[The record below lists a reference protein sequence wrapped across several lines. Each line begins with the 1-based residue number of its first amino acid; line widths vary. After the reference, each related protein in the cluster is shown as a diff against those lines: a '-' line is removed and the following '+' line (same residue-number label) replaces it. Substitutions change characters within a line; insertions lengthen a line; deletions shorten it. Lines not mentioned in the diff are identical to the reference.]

1 MRKVLMR
8 AVMSPLGDNKAID
21 VITKNLIGDNAGNM
35 IFAQS
40 VFRTVMTE
48 DTVIDTIPTNHSFSN
63 EEIEQIN
70 REYDCFLI
78 PLANAFRISFIRE
91 LEFLTDLVKGLKIPC
106 IITGVGIQA
115 KIGTDLSTPFKF
127 DEATKNFVNA
137 VLEKSSMV
145 GVRGQITADY
155 LKRLG
160 FIEEK
165 HYTVIGCPSMFMYG
179 KDLPKARVNG
189 LTKNSSVS
197 INFKID
203 LPQTL
208 HDLLER
214 SRKEVPDFH
223 FIPQSIH
230 ELRLLYA
237 GVPYPVK
244 KHKVIPENYPLSLSN
259 EIYRTDK
266 ILGFTNV
273 ESWLQFL
280 RSVDFSYGSRI
291 HGNIAAVLAG
301 APCYIFAYDARI
313 YELADYHNIP
323 FMKAM
328 DINDGT
334 NILDIYEKTD
344 FSSVQRGHEERFMH
358 FVDFLDTNGIQH
370 IYDKN
375 GDAPAIPF
383 VEAMKAITVEP
394 AIHSFSTISIE
405 EQEERLRL
413 YHNFEARRYNTIKK
427 ELEKART
434 PDQTPDQTPEPTP
447 EPIVEKGRGWKRFFQ
462 K

>member
-8 AVMSPLGDNKAID
+8 AVMSPLGDNKAIE

-35 IFAQS
+35 IFAYS
-40 VFRTVMTE
+40 MFRTVMTE
-48 DTVIDTIPTNHSFSN
+48 DTVVDNIATNRFFSK
-63 EEIEQIN
+63 EEIDQIN
-70 REYDCFLI
+70 NEYECFII
-78 PLANAFRISFIRE
+78 PLANAFRVSFIKE
-91 LEFLTDLVKGLKIPC
+91 LECLTDLVKGLKIPC
-106 IITGVGIQA
+106 VVAGVGIQA
-115 KIGTDLSTPFKF
+115 KIGADMTKPFKF

-137 VLEKSSMV
+137 ILEKSSMV
-145 GVRGQITADY
+145 GVRGQITGDY

-160 FIEEK
+160 YIEDK
-165 HYTVIGCPSMFMYG
+165 HYTVIGCPSMYMYG

-203 LPQTL
+203 LPQKM
-208 HDLLER
+208 HDVFER
-214 SRKEVPDFH
+214 SMKEIPNYH

-230 ELRLLYA
+230 ELRLLYD

-244 KHKVIPENYPLSLSN
+244 KHKVIPENYPLSLAS
-259 EIYRTDK
+259 EIYREDK

-273 ESWLQFL
+273 DSWLEFL
-280 RSVDFSYGSRI
+280 RSVDFSFGSRI

-301 APCYIFAYDARI
+301 APCFVFAYDARI

-323 FMKAM
+323 FMKVM
-328 DINDGT
+328 DMNDGT

-358 FVDFLDTNGIQH
+358 FIDFLNTNGIQH
-370 IYDKN
+370 IYDRN
-375 GDAPAIPF
+375 GDAQAIPF
-383 VEAMKAITVEP
+383 VEAMKALTLEP
-394 AIHSFSTISIE
+394 ALHSFSTISIE

-413 YHNFEARRYNTIKK
+413 YHNFEVRRYNTLKK
-427 ELEKART
+427 ELDTART
-434 PDQTPDQTPEPTP
+434 PEPTLEPTP
-447 EPIVEKGRGWKRFFQ
+447 EPAVVKDHGWKRFF
-462 K
+462 KK

>member
-8 AVMSPLGDNKAID
+8 AVMSPLGDNKAIE

-35 IFAQS
+35 IFAYS
-40 VFRTVMTE
+40 MFRTVMTE
-48 DTVIDTIPTNHSFSN
+48 DTVVDNIATNRFFSK
-63 EEIEQIN
+63 EEIDRIN
-70 REYDCFLI
+70 NEYECFII
-78 PLANAFRISFIRE
+78 PLANAFRVSFIKE
-91 LEFLTDLVKGLKIPC
+91 LECLTDLVKGLEIPC
-106 IITGVGIQA
+106 VVAGVGIQA
-115 KIGTDLSTPFKF
+115 KIGADMTKPFKF

-137 VLEKSSMV
+137 ILEKSSMV
-145 GVRGQITADY
+145 GVRGQITGDY

-160 FIEEK
+160 YIEDK
-165 HYTVIGCPSMFMYG
+165 HYTVIGCPSMYMYG
-179 KDLPKARVNG
+179 KDLPKARVSG

-203 LPQTL
+203 LPQKM
-208 HDLLER
+208 HDVFER
-214 SRKEVPDFH
+214 SMKQIPNYH

-230 ELRLLYA
+230 ELRLLYD

-244 KHKVIPENYPLSLSN
+244 KHKVIPENYPLSLAS
-259 EIYRTDK
+259 EIYRADK

-273 ESWLQFL
+273 DSWLEFL
-280 RSVDFSYGSRI
+280 RSVDFSFGSRI

-301 APCYIFAYDARI
+301 APCFVFAYDARI

-323 FMKAM
+323 FMKVM
-328 DINDGT
+328 DMNDGT

-358 FVDFLDTNGIQH
+358 FIDFLNTNGIQH

-375 GDAPAIPF
+375 GDTQAIPF
-383 VEAMKAITVEP
+383 VEAMKALTLEP
-394 AIHSFSTISIE
+394 ALHSFSTISIE

-413 YHNFEARRYNTIKK
+413 YHNFEARRYNTLKK
-427 ELEKART
+427 ELDTART
-434 PDQTPDQTPEPTP
+434 PEPLEPTL
-447 EPIVEKGRGWKRFFQ
+447 EPAVVKDHGWKRFF
-462 K
+462 KK